1 MSANYADYDDGLTG
15 WVPGAWSYA
24 PEDAPTPPRE
34 LIGGGVDVRG
44 EPLPYP
50 SGVFTETQLL
60 STRLYRKPK
69 QHRQRRKSRI
79 LAGLLQLFLPGVG
92 RAYLG
97 NDKAFANRLLGAW
110 GIGSLLCLSI
120 IGCHIGIPLLVYA
133 HVASLVDGLLILT
146 LGVDYREKP

>member
-1 MSANYADYDDGLTG
+1 L
-15 WVPGAWSYA
+15 W
-24 PEDAPTPPRE
+24 
-34 LIGGGVDVRG
+34 G

-60 STRLYRKPK
+60 STQLYGPAKRY
-69 QHRQRRKSRI
+69 RQRRKSRI

-110 GIGSLLCLSI
+110 GAGSLLCLSI